1 MVRMPASNP
10 AAVFLSASLMLV
22 LPPSCGSAPA
32 PAGGTAVS
40 PGAALDS
47 LLCARE
53 SVRSYADSSLSFEE
67 VQKLLW
73 AGGGLLPDGRR
84 TIPSAGALYPLR
96 FLLVS
101 GEVDGLAPGVY
112 RYETADSSL
121 IPVREGDARRELATA
136 CLGQPW
142 VLDAPASIVI
152 AAEASITTDHYGERG
167 VRYVFMEAGHASQN
181 IYLECA
187 AMGLGTVAVG
197 AFLDSSVAVATGLR
211 PGEMALYVMPV
222 GRIE

>member
-1 MVRMPASNP
+1 MPASNP

-181 IYLECA
+181 VYLQA
-187 AMGLGTVAVG
+187 ASLNLGTVAIG
-197 AFLDSSVAVATGLR
+197 AFYDEEVKKAVGLR
-211 PGEMALYVMPV
+211 NGEEPLYLMPV
-222 GRIE
+222 GKM